1 MSIRAFRRPPQ
12 LPRKQRGVVL
22 YVALILLILLTL
34 LGVAGLQ
41 VSSMQERMSSAW
53 RASNLAF
60 QNAESRTKAR
70 EIEISN
76 AAGVVIADDERC
88 DPFDPATWA
97 ETQLQLATPP
107 IDGVFVRRADQC
119 SPGGSLGMGQ
129 RPESENTNSQFQIT
143 AFATDS
149 VTVGADRTAEA
160 VLDTI
165 FIP

>member
-1 MSIRAFRRPPQ
+1 MSIRSLRRPPQ
-12 LPRKQRGVVL
+12 LPRHQRGVVL

-34 LGVAGLQ
+34 LGIAGMQ

-60 QNAESRTKAR
+60 QNAESQTKTR
-70 EIEISN
+70 EIAIAN

-97 ETQLQLATPP
+97 ETQLAVPVNINGT
-107 IDGVFVRRADQC
+107 FVRRADQC

-129 RPESENTNSQFQIT
+129 RPDSENTNTQFQIT
-143 AFATDS
+143 AFATDLVVAGGERS
-149 VTVGADRTAEA
+149 SEA
-160 VLDTI
+160 VIDTI

>member
-1 MSIRAFRRPPQ
+1 MSIRPFRRPPQ

-34 LGVAGLQ
+34 LGIAGMQ

-53 RASNLAF
+53 RASNIAF
-60 QNAESRTKAR
+60 QNAESQTKLR
-70 EIEISN
+70 EIAIST
-76 AAGVVIADDERC
+76 AAGVVVADDERC

-97 ETQLQLATPP
+97 ENQLVGGN
-107 IDGVFVRRADQC
+107 INGVFVRRADQC

-129 RPESENTNSQFQIT
+129 RPDSENTNTQFQIT
-143 AFATDS
+143 AFATDL
-149 VTVGADRTAEA
+149 VVAGDERTAEA
-160 VLDTI
+160 VIDTI

>member
-1 MSIRAFRRPPQ
+1 MSIRPFRRPPQ
-12 LPRKQRGVVL
+12 LPRRQRGVVL

-34 LGVAGLQ
+34 LGVAGMQ
-41 VSSMQERMSSAW
+41 VSAMQERMSSAW
-53 RASNLAF
+53 RASNIAF
-60 QNAESRTKAR
+60 QNAESQTKIR
-70 EIEISN
+70 EITIST
-76 AAGVVIADDERC
+76 AAGVVVADDERC

-97 ETQLQLATPP
+97 ETQLLAGTA
-107 IDGVFVRRADQC
+107 INGTFVRRADQC

-129 RPESENTNSQFQIT
+129 RPDSENTNTQFQIT